1 MALAYGGGLW
11 RRSWSSSGPMTGS
24 EANMSTDAVHLLEL
38 VCPAGTPSSL
48 RTAVEAGADAVYC
61 GFQDATN
68 ARNFPGLNFSRKEM
82 EESIVHAHQKGAR
95 VMVALNTFP
104 PAGKMDLWKV
114 AVRDAAHFG
123 ADAIIVA
130 DIGVAHYAAKH
141 HPDLRL
147 HLSVQAG
154 AASPEA
160 ILFYCESFNVKRV
173 VLPRILTVAE
183 IRDLKDEVPCEI
195 EVFVFGNIGMMAEG
209 RCSLT
214 NYVTGVSTNM
224 DGVCSPANSVTYNK
238 DVACNLSASMG
249 GFTLDRF
256 VVGEPAGY
264 PTICKG
270 RYASPDG
277 KPYYAFEEPVSLNL
291 SALLPDLIKAGVT
304 AFKIEG
310 RQRSRAYVKAVV
322 SAYRKAVDDSL
333 AGRKPALADLIALT
347 EGNRQTEGAFASK
360 KWR

>member
-1 MALAYGGGLW
+1 M
-11 RRSWSSSGPMTGS
+11 S
-24 EANMSTDAVHLLEL
+24 ERIRPEL
-38 VCPAGTPSSL
+38 VCPAGTPGGM

-82 EESIVHAHQKGAR
+82 EQSIAWAHERGAK
-95 VMVALNTFP
+95 VLVALNTFP
-104 PAGKMDLWKV
+104 PAGQMQLWKT
-114 AVRDAAHFG
+114 AVDDAARFG

-130 DIGVAHYAAKH
+130 DIGVARYAAKH
-141 HPDLRL
+141 HPNLRL

-154 AASPEA
+154 ASSPEA
-160 ILFYCESFNVKRV
+160 IRFYCEAFGIRRV
-173 VLPRILTVAE
+173 VLPRMLTVAE
-183 IRDLKDEVPCEI
+183 IKSLHDEIACEI

-224 DGVCSPANSVTYNK
+224 DGVCSPAAQVVFEEDDARTLT
-238 DVACNLSASMG
+238 ARMG
-249 GFTLDRF
+249 GFTMDRF
-256 VVGEPAGY
+256 ACGEAAGY

-270 RYASPDG
+270 RYTANGG
-277 KPYYAFEEPVSLNL
+277 KPYYAFEEPVSLSL
-291 SALLPDLIKAGVT
+291 SALLPDLIDAGVT

-310 RQRSRAYVKAVV
+310 RQRSRAYVQEIV
-322 SAYRKAVDDSL
+322 SAYRKAVDQCM
-333 AGRKPALADLIALT
+333 AGDKPRLGDLLALT
-347 EGNRQTEGAFASK
+347 EGHKQTQGAFASK